1 MFKYNKLVSAMAILA
16 ISTTGNIFA
25 QEFNLPT
32 QDLETALKTFAQQ
45 SENDVFFS
53 PIDTQGLKNY
63 SISGDYSIE
72 LAIQLLLKGTGLTYT
87 RSNNGAIAI
96 RPKEDN
102 AKTKKTNPEVKNNDA
117 SSPDTNNKKKR

>member
-53 PIDTQGLKNY
+53 PID
-63 SISGDYSIE
+63 
-72 LAIQLLLKGTGLTYT
+72 
-87 RSNNGAIAI
+87 
-96 RPKEDN
+96 
-102 AKTKKTNPEVKNNDA
+102 V
-117 SSPDTNNKKKR
+117 